1 MTIEK
6 RQLSEKNDNFIMLP
20 TVDFCFKE
28 LMQNKEVRKGI
39 LSALLGKNPE
49 ELEDT
54 ELLPTILQPEYQD
67 EKLGILDVRVLFT
80 DGTQTDLEM
89 QVVQF
94 DFWPNRVLFYLGK
107 MYTGQIKRG
116 ESYEKLK
123 KCIHVSILD
132 FLHFPKDDRCFR
144 KITFCDVETGE
155 VYTDL
160 MEIYVLEL
168 GKLPTE
174 DRNESGIIRWMRFLS
189 GKCKEDLKKMAEKD
203 PYIEKAYEELER
215 MSADEK
221 KRLEYEAREKALR
234 DYNSQMSSARRRGE
248 AIGKEIGEKIGK
260 EIGKEIGIKLGEK
273 SCEERI
279 ILNMHQLGKSAEEIS
294 VLTGCSEEIVLEVLN
309 HDKNNLEKEN

>member
-6 RQLSEKNDNFIMLP
+6 RQLSEQNDNFIMLP

-39 LSALLGKNPE
+39 LSALLGRNPE

-54 ELLPTILQPEYQD
+54 ELLPTFLHPEYQD
-67 EKLGILDVRVLFT
+67 EKLVILDVRVLFA

-116 ESYEKLK
+116 EPYEKLK

-155 VYTDL
+155 VYTEL

-168 GKLPTE
+168 GKLPKE

-248 AIGKEIGEKIGK
+248 AIGKEIG
-260 EIGKEIGIKLGEK
+260 IKLGEK

-309 HDKNNLEKEN
+309 HGKSNFEKEN

>member
-6 RQLSEKNDNFIMLP
+6 RQLSEQNDNFIMLP

-39 LSALLGKNPE
+39 LSALLGRNPE

-67 EKLGILDVRVLFT
+67 EKLGILDVRVLFA

-116 ESYEKLK
+116 EPYEKLK

-189 GKCKEDLKKMAEKD
+189 GKCKEDLKKMAEIPRTKG
-203 PYIEKAYEELER
+203 PAIGLEKNVCSKKPER
-215 MSADEK
+215 DNAPP
-221 KRLEYEAREKALR
+221 
-234 DYNSQMSSARRRGE
+234 SSAAIRILGRR
-248 AIGKEIGEKIGK
+248 IFH
-260 EIGKEIGIKLGEK
+260 
-273 SCEERI
+273 I
-279 ILNMHQLGKSAEEIS
+279 ILYSVAAPSFRKRMRRILG
-294 VLTGCSEEIVLEVLN
+294 TGI
-309 HDKNNLEKEN
+309 

>member
-6 RQLSEKNDNFIMLP
+6 RQLSEQNDNFIMLP

-116 ESYEKLK
+116 EPYEKLK

-248 AIGKEIGEKIGK
+248 AIGKEIG
-260 EIGKEIGIKLGEK
+260 IKLGEK

-294 VLTGCSEEIVLEVLN
+294 VLTGYSEEIVLEVLN
-309 HDKNNLEKEN
+309 HGKSNFEKEN

>member
-6 RQLSEKNDNFIMLP
+6 RQLSEQNDNFIMLP

-49 ELEDT
+49 E
-54 ELLPTILQPEYQD
+54 YQD
-67 EKLGILDVRVLFT
+67 EKLGILDVRFLFA

-116 ESYEKLK
+116 EPYEKLK

-248 AIGKEIGEKIGK
+248 AIGKEIGEKIG
-260 EIGKEIGIKLGEK
+260 IKLGEK

-309 HDKNNLEKEN
+309 HGKSNFEKEN

>member
-67 EKLGILDVRVLFT
+67 EKLGILDVRVLFA

-116 ESYEKLK
+116 EPYEKLK

-168 GKLPTE
+168 DKLPTE
-174 DRNESGIIRWMRFLS
+174 DRNESGIIRWMRFHS

-260 EIGKEIGIKLGEK
+260 EIGIKLGEK

>member
-67 EKLGILDVRVLFT
+67 EKLGILDVRVLFA

-89 QVVQF
+89 QVV
-94 DFWPNRVLFYLGK
+94 WPNRVLFYLGK

-116 ESYEKLK
+116 EPYEKLK
-123 KCIHVSILD
+123 KCVHVSILD

-248 AIGKEIGEKIGK
+248 AIGKEIGEKIG
-260 EIGKEIGIKLGEK
+260 IKLGEK

-309 HDKNNLEKEN
+309 HGKNN

>member
-1 MTIEK
+1 
-6 RQLSEKNDNFIMLP
+6 
-20 TVDFCFKE
+20 
-28 LMQNKEVRKGI
+28 
-39 LSALLGKNPE
+39 
-49 ELEDT
+49 
-54 ELLPTILQPEYQD
+54 
-67 EKLGILDVRVLFT
+67 
-80 DGTQTDLEM
+80 
-89 QVVQF
+89 
-94 DFWPNRVLFYLGK
+94 

-116 ESYEKLK
+116 EPYEKLK

-248 AIGKEIGEKIGK
+248 AIGKEIGEKIG
-260 EIGKEIGIKLGEK
+260 IKLGEK

-294 VLTGCSEEIVLEVLN
+294 VLTGCSEKIVLEVLN
-309 HDKNNLEKEN
+309 HSKNNLEKEN

>member
-6 RQLSEKNDNFIMLP
+6 RQLSEQNDNFIMLP

-67 EKLGILDVRVLFT
+67 EKLGILDVRVLFA

-132 FLHFPKDDRCFR
+132 FFHFPKDDRCFR

-260 EIGKEIGIKLGEK
+260 EIGIKLGEK

-294 VLTGCSEEIVLEVLN
+294 VLTGCSEKIVLEVLN
-309 HDKNNLEKEN
+309 HSKNNLEKEN

>member
-6 RQLSEKNDNFIMLP
+6 RQLP

-67 EKLGILDVRVLFT
+67 EKLGILDVRVLFA

-116 ESYEKLK
+116 EPYEKLK

-144 KITFCDVETGE
+144 DVETGE

-248 AIGKEIGEKIGK
+248 AIGKEIGEKIG
-260 EIGKEIGIKLGEK
+260 IKLGEK

-309 HDKNNLEKEN
+309 HGKSNFEKEN

>member
-1 MTIEK
+1 MTVK
-6 RQLSEKNDNFIMLP
+6 KNQLSEKDDNFIMLP

-39 LSALLGKNPE
+39 LSALLGKKPE

-54 ELLPTILQPEYQD
+54 MLLPTILQPEYQD
-67 EKLGILDVRVLFT
+67 EKLGILDVRVLLT

-89 QVVQF
+89 QVAQF

-107 MYTGQIKRG
+107 MYTGQIKSG

-132 FLHFPKDDRCFR
+132 FLHFPMDDRCFR
-144 KITFCDVETGE
+144 KITLCDVETGE

-168 GKLPTE
+168 GKLPPE

-189 GKCKEDLKKMAEKD
+189 GKCKEDMKKMAEKD
-203 PYIEKAYEELER
+203 PYIEEAYKELEK
-215 MSADEK
+215 MSADDK

-234 DYNSQMSSARRRGE
+234 DYNSQMSSAKRRGE
-248 AIGKEIGEKIGK
+248 AIGKEIGKK
-260 EIGKEIGIKLGEK
+260 M
-273 SCEERI
+273 SEERI
-279 ILNMHQLGKSAEEIS
+279 ILNMHQLGKAVEEIA
-294 VLTGCSEEIVLEVLN
+294 VLTGCSKESVEEVIN
-309 HDKNNLEKEN
+309 K

>member
-6 RQLSEKNDNFIMLP
+6 RQLSEQNDNFIMLP

-39 LSALLGKNPE
+39 LSALLGRNPE

-67 EKLGILDVRVLFT
+67 EKLGILDVRVLFA

-116 ESYEKLK
+116 EPYEKLK

-189 GKCKEDLKKMAEKD
+189 GKCKEDLKRMAEKD
-203 PYIEKAYEELER
+203 PYIEKAYEELEKKGISR
-215 MSADEK
+215 DQLALQRYKGLGEMNPEQLWETTMNPETRILVKVTMDDAIKADETFTLLMGDEVEP
-221 KRLEYEAREKALR
+221 RREFIQQNAK
-234 DYNSQMSSARRRGE
+234 YVQ
-248 AIGKEIGEKIGK
+248 
-260 EIGKEIGIKLGEK
+260 
-273 SCEERI
+273 
-279 ILNMHQLGKSAEEIS
+279 
-294 VLTGCSEEIVLEVLN
+294 
-309 HDKNNLEKEN
+309 NLDI